1 LAGKEEW
8 AVRMGRTKKVGST
21 GRFGPRY
28 GTRSKKVVRK
38 IEAELKRKHTCPK
51 CERRALKR
59 IAAGIWVCRKC
70 GAKIAGGAYAPRSSA
85 EKILKQTLEV

>member
-1 LAGKEEW
+1 
-8 AVRMGRTKKVGST
+8 MGRTKRVGST

-70 GAKIAGGAYAPRSSA
+70 GYVHEGTEPP
-85 EKILKQTLEV
+85 EKCPSCQHPKEYYEPANMDI